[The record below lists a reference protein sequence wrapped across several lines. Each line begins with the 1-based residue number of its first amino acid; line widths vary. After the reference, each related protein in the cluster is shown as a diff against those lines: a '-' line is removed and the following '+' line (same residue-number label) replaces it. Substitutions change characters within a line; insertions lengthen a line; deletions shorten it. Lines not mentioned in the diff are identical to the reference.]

1 MSSLSLVGN
10 LRYQPS
16 AESQPATLPINV
28 QTTYTQKSEDDYVF
42 TAPQTD
48 RLLDKGSLTAPRMI
62 YIELYSGEGDF
73 SFDSGGTN
81 PFRLSMNDT
90 PTPAPTDKATFV
102 LYTHNPRELTLY
114 LTSLGPVS
122 FRVFL
127 FS

>member
-1 MSSLSLVGN
+1 MPSLSLVGN

-42 TAPQTD
+42 TANQTN
-48 RLLDKGSLTAPRMI
+48 RLLDKGSITSPRAI
-62 YIELYSGEGDF
+62 YIELYSGEGSF
-73 SFDSGGTN
+73 SFDSAGTF

-90 PTPAPTDKATFV
+90 PTPTATDKATFF
-102 LYTHNPRELTLY
+102 LYTHNPSAVSLY
-114 LTSLGPVS
+114 LTSSGPVS
-122 FRVFL
+122 FRVFM